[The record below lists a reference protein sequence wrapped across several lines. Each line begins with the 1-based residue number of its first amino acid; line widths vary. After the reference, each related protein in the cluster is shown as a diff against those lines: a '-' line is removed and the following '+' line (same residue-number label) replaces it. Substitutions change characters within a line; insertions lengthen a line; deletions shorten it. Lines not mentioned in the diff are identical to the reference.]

1 MPSQLLQGT
10 TQISDTQDNHQNE
23 GEKEPHEL
31 AEMCLREL
39 VSRATYGKI
48 HNVIKPLL
56 M

>member
-1 MPSQLLQGT
+1 M
-10 TQISDTQDNHQNE
+10 TQISDTPDNHQNE